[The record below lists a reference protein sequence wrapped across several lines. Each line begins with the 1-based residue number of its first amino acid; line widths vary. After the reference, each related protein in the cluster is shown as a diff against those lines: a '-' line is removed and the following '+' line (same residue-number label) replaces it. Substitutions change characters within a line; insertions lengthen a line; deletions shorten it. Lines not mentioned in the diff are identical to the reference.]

1 MIAKNHFSAVVHS
14 SVGVPTIVFST
25 IPCEFGCFSPS
36 VMQCVHNFHLRHA
49 TTRER
54 KLKKKE
60 MKRSIEEVVQ
70 RNVPAKPVKK
80 AGTTA
85 LDKVVNA
92 IRNLKS
98 PTGSSTKAIVSFI
111 LKEEGGVNE
120 NAIKKVVLTCL

>member
-1 MIAKNHFSAVVHS
+1 M
-14 SVGVPTIVFST
+14 
-25 IPCEFGCFSPS
+25 
-36 VMQCVHNFHLRHA
+36 
-49 TTRER
+49 
-54 KLKKKE
+54 KKKE